1 MSQSSR
7 ELSAQV
13 LVVNRNLQAVH
24 ITTARRA
31 FVLMFTDVA
40 RALDPAWVAH
50 DFESWATISPSGD
63 GPTVGTSRGPIL
75 ATQGAAVRGLRPHA
89 PHHHPP
95 HPPQHLPPRRIH
107 LSVLRPPWHP
117 RGLPLDHVLVRSPR
131 GPMTWENVVCSCRVC
146 NLKKGGRTP
155 PEANMRLL
163 RRPVRP
169 RWSSVLCARVLAR
182 ATGGVEPFL
191 ASLPGAREL
200 QTLWEQGVSTNHDV
214 MAERVRSDLRARRHR
229 PNARGKRLP
238 LILHAVGT
246 GCILRPDV

>member
-7 ELSAQV
+7 ELSSQV

-31 FVLMFTDVA
+31 FVLMFTDIA
-40 RALDPAWVAH
+40 RALDLAWVSH
-50 DFESWATISPSGD
+50 DFESWASLSPSGD

-75 ATQGAAVRGLRPHA
+75 IPRVVQLVTYDRMPRTTIRLTRRNIFLRDGYTCQYCARRGT
-89 PHHHPP
+89 
-95 HPPQHLPPRRIH
+95 PRD
-107 LSVLRPPWHP
+107 LN
-117 RGLPLDHVLVRSPR
+117 LDHVMPRSR
-131 GPMTWENVVCSCRVC
+131 GGPMSWENVVCSCRVC

-169 RWSSVLCARVLAR
+169 RWSPVLALAFSPGR
-182 ATGGVEPFL
+182 PAEWEPFL

-200 QTLWEQGVSTNHDV
+200 QTLWEQGPGALGDT
-214 MAERVRSDLRARRHR
+214 MAESA
-229 PNARGKRLP
+229 
-238 LILHAVGT
+238 
-246 GCILRPDV
+246 

>member
-40 RALDPAWVAH
+40 RALDLAWVAH
-50 DFESWATISPSGD
+50 DFESWAALSPGGD

-75 ATQGAAVRGLRPHA
+75 IPRVLQLVAYDRMPRTTIRLTRRNIFLRDGYTCQYCARRGT
-89 PHHHPP
+89 
-95 HPPQHLPPRRIH
+95 PRD
-107 LSVLRPPWHP
+107 LN
-117 RGLPLDHVLVRSPR
+117 LDHVMPRSR
-131 GPMTWENVVCSCRVC
+131 GGPMTWENVVCSCRVC

-169 RWSSVLCARVLAR
+169 RWSPVLALAFSPGR
-182 ATGGVEPFL
+182 PAEWEPFL

-200 QTLWEQGVSTNHDV
+200 QTLWEQGVGAAHDV
-214 MAERVRSDLRARRHR
+214 MAESA
-229 PNARGKRLP
+229 
-238 LILHAVGT
+238 
-246 GCILRPDV
+246 

>member
-1 MSQSSR
+1 MSKSSR

-50 DFESWATISPSGD
+50 DFESWASISPSGD

-75 ATQGAAVRGLRPHA
+75 IPRVLQLVAYDRMPRTTIRLTRRNIFLRDGYTCQYCARRGT
-89 PHHHPP
+89 
-95 HPPQHLPPRRIH
+95 PRD
-107 LSVLRPPWHP
+107 LN
-117 RGLPLDHVLVRSPR
+117 LDHVMPRSR
-131 GPMTWENVVCSCRVC
+131 GGPMTWENVVCSCRVC

-169 RWSSVLCARVLAR
+169 RWSPVLALAFSPGR
-182 ATGGVEPFL
+182 PAEWEPFL

-200 QTLWEQGVSTNHDV
+200 QTLWEQGVGTAHDV
-214 MAERVRSDLRARRHR
+214 MAESA
-229 PNARGKRLP
+229 
-238 LILHAVGT
+238 
-246 GCILRPDV
+246 

>member
-1 MSQSSR
+1 MSQGSR

-40 RALDPAWVAH
+40 RALDLAWVSH
-50 DFESWATISPSGD
+50 DFESWASLPAGGEGPS
-63 GPTVGTSRGPIL
+63 VGTSRGLIRVPRVVQLVTYDRMPRTTIRL
-75 ATQGAAVRGLRPHA
+75 TRRNIFLRDGYTCQYCARRGT
-89 PHHHPP
+89 
-95 HPPQHLPPRRIH
+95 PRD
-107 LSVLRPPWHP
+107 LN
-117 RGLPLDHVLVRSPR
+117 LDHVMPRSR
-131 GPMTWENVVCSCRVC
+131 GGPMSWENVVCSCRVC

-169 RWSSVLCARVLAR
+169 RWSPVLALAFSPGR
-182 ATGGVEPFL
+182 PAEWEPFL

-200 QTLWEQGVSTNHDV
+200 QTLWDQGLGALGGA
-214 MAERVRSDLRARRHR
+214 MAESA
-229 PNARGKRLP
+229 
-238 LILHAVGT
+238 
-246 GCILRPDV
+246 

>member
-75 ATQGAAVRGLRPHA
+75 IPRVLQLVAYDRMPRTTIRLTRRNIFLRDGYTCQYCARRGT
-89 PHHHPP
+89 
-95 HPPQHLPPRRIH
+95 PRD
-107 LSVLRPPWHP
+107 LN
-117 RGLPLDHVLVRSPR
+117 LDHVMPRSR
-131 GPMTWENVVCSCRVC
+131 GGPMTWENVVCSCRVC

-169 RWSSVLCARVLAR
+169 RWSPVLALAFSPGR
-182 ATGGVEPFL
+182 PAEWEPFL

-200 QTLWEQGVSTNHDV
+200 QTLWEQGVGTVHDV
-214 MAERVRSDLRARRHR
+214 MAERA
-229 PNARGKRLP
+229 
-238 LILHAVGT
+238 
-246 GCILRPDV
+246 

>member
-1 MSQSSR
+1 MSQSYR

-50 DFESWATISPSGD
+50 DFESWASISPSGD

-75 ATQGAAVRGLRPHA
+75 IPRVLQLVAYDRMPRTTIRLTRRNIFLRDGYTCQYCARRGT
-89 PHHHPP
+89 
-95 HPPQHLPPRRIH
+95 PRD
-107 LSVLRPPWHP
+107 LN
-117 RGLPLDHVLVRSPR
+117 LDHVMPRSR
-131 GPMTWENVVCSCRVC
+131 GGPMTWENVVCSCRVC

-169 RWSSVLCARVLAR
+169 RWSPVLALAFSPGR
-182 ATGGVEPFL
+182 PAEWEPFL

-200 QTLWEQGVSTNHDV
+200 QTLWEQGVGTVHDV
-214 MAERVRSDLRARRHR
+214 MAESA
-229 PNARGKRLP
+229 
-238 LILHAVGT
+238 
-246 GCILRPDV
+246 

>member
-40 RALDPAWVAH
+40 RALDLAWVSH
-50 DFESWATISPSGD
+50 DFESWASLAPGAD
-63 GPTVGTSRGPIL
+63 GPSVGTSRGPIRVPRVVQL
-75 ATQGAAVRGLRPHA
+75 VTYDRMPRTTIRLTRRNIFLRDGYTCQYCARRGT
-89 PHHHPP
+89 
-95 HPPQHLPPRRIH
+95 PRD
-107 LSVLRPPWHP
+107 LN
-117 RGLPLDHVLVRSPR
+117 LDHVMPRSR
-131 GPMTWENVVCSCRVC
+131 GGPMTWENVVCSCRVC

-163 RRPVRP
+163 RRPIRP
-169 RWSSVLCARVLAR
+169 RWSPVLALAFSPGR
-182 ATGGVEPFL
+182 PAEWEPFL

-200 QTLWEQGVSTNHDV
+200 QTLWEQGPGALADA
-214 MAERVRSDLRARRHR
+214 MAESA
-229 PNARGKRLP
+229 
-238 LILHAVGT
+238 
-246 GCILRPDV
+246 

>member
-50 DFESWATISPSGD
+50 DFESWATLEPAGD
-63 GPTVGTSRGPIL
+63 GPTVGTSRGKIL
-75 ATQGAAVRGLRPHA
+75 IPRVVQLVTYDRMPRTTIRLTRRNIFLRDGYTCQYCARRGT
-89 PHHHPP
+89 
-95 HPPQHLPPRRIH
+95 PRD
-107 LSVLRPPWHP
+107 LN
-117 RGLPLDHVLVRSPR
+117 LDHVMPRSR
-131 GPMTWENVVCSCRVC
+131 GGPMTWENVVCSCRVC

-169 RWSSVLCARVLAR
+169 RWSPVLALAFSPGR
-182 ATGGVEPFL
+182 PTEWEPFL

-200 QTLWEQGVSTNHDV
+200 QTLWDQGVASV
-214 MAERVRSDLRARRHR
+214 AAAMAESA
-229 PNARGKRLP
+229 
-238 LILHAVGT
+238 
-246 GCILRPDV
+246 

>member
-50 DFESWATISPSGD
+50 DFESWASISPSGD

-75 ATQGAAVRGLRPHA
+75 IPRVLQLVAYDRMPRTTIRLTRRNIFLRDGYTCQYCARRGT
-89 PHHHPP
+89 
-95 HPPQHLPPRRIH
+95 PRD
-107 LSVLRPPWHP
+107 LN
-117 RGLPLDHVLVRSPR
+117 LDHVMPRSR
-131 GPMTWENVVCSCRVC
+131 GGPMTWENVVCSCRVC

-169 RWSSVLCARVLAR
+169 RWSPVLALAFSPGR
-182 ATGGVEPFL
+182 PAEWEPFL

-200 QTLWEQGVSTNHDV
+200 QTLWEQGVGAAHDV
-214 MAERVRSDLRARRHR
+214 MAESA
-229 PNARGKRLP
+229 
-238 LILHAVGT
+238 
-246 GCILRPDV
+246 

>member
-63 GPTVGTSRGPIL
+63 VPTVGTSRGPIL
-75 ATQGAAVRGLRPHA
+75 IPRVLQLVAYDRMPRTTIRLTRRNIFLRDGYTCQYCARRGT
-89 PHHHPP
+89 
-95 HPPQHLPPRRIH
+95 PRD
-107 LSVLRPPWHP
+107 LN
-117 RGLPLDHVLVRSPR
+117 LDHVMPRSR
-131 GPMTWENVVCSCRVC
+131 GGPMTWENVVCSCRVC

-169 RWSSVLCARVLAR
+169 RWSPVLALAFSPGR
-182 ATGGVEPFL
+182 PAEWEPFL

-200 QTLWEQGVSTNHDV
+200 QTLWEQGVGTVHDV
-214 MAERVRSDLRARRHR
+214 MAESA
-229 PNARGKRLP
+229 
-238 LILHAVGT
+238 
-246 GCILRPDV
+246 

>member
-75 ATQGAAVRGLRPHA
+75 IPRVLQLVAYDRMPRTTIRLTRRNIFLRDGYTCQYCARRGT
-89 PHHHPP
+89 
-95 HPPQHLPPRRIH
+95 PRD
-107 LSVLRPPWHP
+107 LN
-117 RGLPLDHVLVRSPR
+117 LDHVMPRSR
-131 GPMTWENVVCSCRVC
+131 GGPMTWENVVCSCRVC

-169 RWSSVLCARVLAR
+169 RWSPVLALAFSPGR
-182 ATGGVEPFL
+182 PAEWEPFL
-191 ASLPGAREL
+191 ASLPDAREL
-200 QTLWEQGVSTNHDV
+200 QTL
-214 MAERVRSDLRARRHR
+214 
-229 PNARGKRLP
+229 
-238 LILHAVGT
+238 
-246 GCILRPDV
+246 